1 MFFAPDITKVQNY
14 KFVRELGN
22 GDYGQVTMVQ
32 NKVSREQLALKV
44 LEIPKKEEKWLPLK
58 AMLDLMI
65 AHKDYRSILTIKK
78 YKAEN
83 MKAGRGHSRH
93 QTTRKLWL
101 LTELCQCNLIEDI
114 RKRYSMSKVQRRY
127 YTEE

>member
-44 LEIPKKEEKWLPLK
+44 LEIPKKIDVWTQ
-58 AMLDLMI
+58 I
-65 AHKDYRSILTIKK
+65 KD
-78 YKAEN
+78 A
-83 MKAGRGHSRH
+83 
-93 QTTRKLWL
+93 
-101 LTELCQCNLIEDI
+101 LIQI
-114 RKRYSMSKVQRRY
+114 QSF
-127 YTEE
+127 